1 LWLCLFLLIL
11 LNDDVVVALAVV
23 GDVMDIGHAVVNDD
37 DDDVVAVVDVFG
49 VADNDYVDIPA
60 LCSFL

>member
-1 LWLCLFLLIL
+1 MML
-11 LNDDVVVALAVV
+11 LNYAVVVSLV
-23 GDVMDIGHAVVNDD
+23 VMDIGHAVVNDDD